1 MSVFVH
7 NNNRSCSLS
16 LAHSL
21 VPSTDRPAGLKAS
34 ERPKGGKRQVNK
46 TPHYIRYIFRPLL
59 PPSRLPARSI
69 PLLFFFHPP
78 SFSHPFVPLLLL
90 QSFAWAAIAVQ
101 LSARGGRKILL
112 KVDDGDDDGSGLASF
127 NALVII
133 GPLTA
138 KCLASAPS
146 FVTLQRSSLFFSPSL
161 PPYHPFPLVVPLG
174 NFPRSSSYPLAEP
187 FRVSVLVNWE
197 NNLLF

>member
-1 MSVFVH
+1 MLFVS
-7 NNNRSCSLS
+7 RS
-16 LAHSL
+16 LARSIDR
-21 VPSTDRPAGLKAS
+21 STGRLKAS
-34 ERPKGGKRQVNK
+34 ERPKGRKRQVNK

-69 PLLFFFHPP
+69 PLFFFHPP
-78 SFSHPFVPLLLL
+78 SFSHPFVPYLLL

-146 FVTLQRSSLFFSPSL
+146 FVTLQRSSLFFSPSP
-161 PPYHPFPLVVPLG
+161 PPYHPFP
-174 NFPRSSSYPLAEP
+174 SSSP
-187 FRVSVLVNWE
+187 SVTFPVRPVPPRRAFSRERPRKLGK
-197 NNLLF
+197 